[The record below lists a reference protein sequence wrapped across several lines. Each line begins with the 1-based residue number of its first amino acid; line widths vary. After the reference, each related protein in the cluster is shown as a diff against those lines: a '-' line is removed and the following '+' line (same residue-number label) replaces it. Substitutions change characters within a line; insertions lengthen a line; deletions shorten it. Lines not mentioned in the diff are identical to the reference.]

1 MVRTMNDFERCIKE
15 RHLIKIK
22 ATSEMI
28 EKEITT
34 AEYDLERSKESMK
47 DEDYKWASVQA
58 YYSMFHAA
66 KALVLKKGYREKS
79 HYCLII
85 AVRELYVKDGTMNDE
100 LADTL
105 ELCMHLRHDADYG
118 LIYDKESADTAIHYA
133 QQFLS
138 KTKKLL

>member
-1 MVRTMNDFERCIKE
+1 MNDFERCIKE
-15 RHLIKIK
+15 RHLLKIK
-22 ATSEMI
+22 TTNEMI
-28 EKEITT
+28 EKEIAS
-34 AEYDLERSKESMK
+34 AEYDLYRSKESMK
-47 DEDYKWASVQA
+47 NEDYKWASVQA

-85 AVRELYVKDGTMNDE
+85 AIRELYVKDGKMDGE

-118 LIYDKESADTAIHYA
+118 LIYDKESAEAAIRYA
-133 QQFLS
+133 QHFLS
-138 KTKKLL
+138 VAKKLL